1 MKPLEIRRLTRYT
14 IAKYPRGQYREKAPV
29 FAESLVKRGAVSL
42 AMLALLESSA
52 CDETGTTGP
61 PPVMPKLVTENEARQ
76 IITQAFGTYG
86 IDLHEDVGLMLHFGQ
101 NDSMQLTLDGF
112 KSSLGVGY
120 EYISGLD
127 GEEFTPAV
135 RNALD
140 SLLDE
145 QGPYI
150 TSIDAVE
157 TKQDYETILREAVD
171 EFIDTLK
178 AHGII

>member
-14 IAKYPRGQYREKAPV
+14 LAKYPRKQYSEKTPV
-29 FAESLVKRGAVSL
+29 LAESLIKRGAVSL
-42 AMLALLESSA
+42 VMLALLESSA

-76 IITQAFGTYG
+76 IITQAFGTHG
-86 IDLHEDVGLMLHFGQ
+86 IDFREDVGLTVHSGR
-101 NDSMQLTLDGF
+101 NDSTRLTVDGF

-127 GEEFTPAV
+127 GVEFTPVV
-135 RNALD
+135 RDALD

-150 TSIDAVE
+150 KSIDAVE
-157 TKQDYETILREAVD
+157 TRQDYETILREAVD

-178 AHGII
+178 AHGIL

>member
-1 MKPLEIRRLTRYT
+1 MKPLEIRRLTRYAV
-14 IAKYPRGQYREKAPV
+14 AKYPRKQYSERTPPL
-29 FAESLVKRGAVSL
+29 AESLVKRGAVSL
-42 AMLALLESSA
+42 VMLALLESSA

-76 IITQAFGTYG
+76 IITQAFRTHG
-86 IDLHEDVGLMLHFGQ
+86 IDFHADVGLMLHFGQ
-101 NDSMQLTLDGF
+101 NDSMSLTVDGF

-127 GEEFTPAV
+127 GAEFTPAV
-135 RNALD
+135 RDALD

-157 TKQDYETILREAVD
+157 TRQDYETILREAVD

-178 AHGII
+178 ALGII